1 LKTWNIAI
9 VGAGVIADFHAKAIG
24 DLGNGKL
31 AGFFDLAVERAAQLA
46 QKYSVKAYNTLDQLL
61 GDPGVDVIAIATPS
75 GAHMEPAIAAAH
87 AIIHVLCEKP
97 LEITLKRVDA
107 MIDAH
112 KKAGTLLGGI
122 FQSRFCEGL
131 QPIRN
136 AVKAGRFGTITY
148 AGAYVPWWRV
158 DAYYTGSWHGTWKL
172 DGGGALMNQS
182 IHRIDLLCSLMPPV
196 ESVMA
201 YTAHQAHPQH
211 QPEDTAVA
219 GLRFQGGALGI
230 IYGTTGSFPGLP
242 MRLEIS
248 GTKGTA
254 IYVDDSLTTWQ
265 FAEETPEDEQIRKKY
280 SQVRA
285 VGGSSDPTAIPY
297 HNHTANYRAFLSALD
312 NKTSF
317 EVNAEEAKKS
327 IRVIRAIYLSAQQ
340 NRQILLNDVQD

>member
-9 VGAGVIADFHAKAIG
+9 VGAGVIADFHARAIG
-24 DLGNGKL
+24 DLPNGKL
-31 AGFFDLAVERAAQLA
+31 AGFFDLAGERAAQLA
-46 QKYSVKAYNTLDQLL
+46 EKYHVKAYSSLEELL
-61 GDPGVDVIAIATPS
+61 GDQGVEIVVIATPS
-75 GAHMEPAIAAAH
+75 GAHMETAIAAAN
-87 AIIHVLCEKP
+87 AKKHVLCEKP

-107 MIDAH
+107 MIEAH

-131 QPIRN
+131 QPLRA

-148 AGAYVPWWRV
+148 AGAYIPWWRA

-201 YTAHQAHPQH
+201 YTAHIAHPQIET
-211 QPEDTAVA
+211 EDTSVA
-219 GLRFQGGALGI
+219 AIRFQGGALGV

-265 FAEETPEDEQIRKKY
+265 FADEAPDDAQIRAKFG
-280 SQVRA
+280 QVRA
-285 VGGSSDPTAIPY
+285 VGGSSDPKAIPY
-297 HNHTANYRAFLSALD
+297 QNHTANYRAFLDALD
-312 NKTSF
+312 SQSPF
-317 EVNAEEAKKS
+317 EINAEEAKKS
-327 IRVIRAIYLSAQQ
+327 IRLIRAIYRSARE
-340 NRQILLNDVQD
+340 NRQILLTEVQD